1 MGMVTVSID
10 DKTAR
15 GKHLVELLK
24 ELAKS
29 GNDINITHEPNKETI
44 KAITEARQRK
54 GMKAVN
60 IDELF
65 EQLNS

>member
-10 DKTAR
+10 DKTSR

-29 GNDINITHEPNKETI
+29 GNDINISTEPNNETI
-44 KAITEARQRK
+44 KAINDARHRK
-54 GMKAVN
+54 GMKATN
-60 IDELF
+60 INELF